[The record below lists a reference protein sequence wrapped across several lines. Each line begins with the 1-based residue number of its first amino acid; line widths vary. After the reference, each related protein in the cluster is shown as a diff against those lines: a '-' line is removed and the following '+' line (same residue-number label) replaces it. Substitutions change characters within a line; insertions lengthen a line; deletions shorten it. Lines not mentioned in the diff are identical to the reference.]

1 MWTTIILFLPWIPQM
16 TEAVLDSRH
25 IKKED
30 LKPDMGNKGNGA
42 IKDNKEY
49 ESDGHTNKKREVGA
63 GNLNPSVLW

>member
-1 MWTTIILFLPWIPQM
+1 M

-63 GNLNPSVLW
+63 GNLNPSVL